1 MFYAGIE
8 ESKRRG
14 FASVVTGDG
23 CDELFAG
30 YDYMRRLDNATKEL
44 EQELIRVWQVM
55 RFSSHQIGNALGV
68 RVLMPYLEKPLFD
81 YARSIDISEKIGSY
95 RGKKWGK
102 FV

>member
-23 CDELFAG
+23 YDELFAG

-68 RVLMPYLEKPLFD
+68 RVLMPYLKNPFRLCAE
-81 YARSIDISEKIGSY
+81 Y
-95 RGKKWGK
+95 RYFRKNWQLSR
-102 FV
+102 